1 MLVLTR
7 KVNESIIIGD
17 DVKIT
22 VVEVKGEQVKLGIS
36 APKRISVHREEVYL
50 EIQKENRKAVEAGVG
65 IDELNAMWTKKTKKR
80 LGLYF
85 F

>member
-17 DVKIT
+17 DIKIT

-36 APKRISVHREEVYL
+36 APKRVSVHREEVYL
-50 EIQKENRKAVEAGVG
+50 EIQKENRKAVEAGVS
-65 IDELNAMWTKKTKKR
+65 IDELNAMWTKKTK
-80 LGLYF
+80 
-85 F
+85 

>member
-7 KVNESIIIGD
+7 KTNESIIIGD
-17 DVKIT
+17 DVKVT

-50 EIQKENRKAVEAGVG
+50 EIQKENQKAAATGVG
-65 IDELNAMWTKKTKKR
+65 IEELNVMWNKKTK
-80 LGLYF
+80 
-85 F
+85 